1 MPEPQRA
8 VLDTQIVLDLLH
20 FADPQTACLLASIG
34 SGALRCFSDRPC
46 FGEFER
52 VVGYPQFAL
61 DANARRTLLQNYHT
75 LLTYCEAPGDERL
88 VLPRCRDQDDQK
100 FLQLAAR
107 CRAHLLVTR
116 DRRLLRLAGDR
127 RLSFAIVDA
136 GAAGDWLSAAVDS
149 ADHHV
154 SA

>member
-1 MPEPQRA
+1 MPEPLRV

-20 FADPQTACLLASIG
+20 FADPQTACLRVSIG
-34 SGALRCFSDRPC
+34 SGALRCFSDQPC
-46 FGEFER
+46 FGELER
-52 VVGYPQFAL
+52 VLGYPQFSL
-61 DANARRTLLQNYHT
+61 DANARRTLRQTYHA

-107 CRAHLLVTR
+107 CRADLLLSR

-127 RLSFAIVDA
+127 RLSFAIVDVMMA
-136 GAAGDWLSAAVDS
+136 GRWLSAAADS

-154 SA
+154 SP